1 MARGTIRQ
9 RSKVRQDSWNVQ
21 VYLGTDRACEF
32 SGTSCQNFRVIRP
45 LWEPNRRPLPH
56 FRREGS
62 DGVSGGSPNGNTRNY
77 PPLAGGK
84 HPAPDRGGHRSLAGY
99 GAQVPLPTQGQA
111 VAAAQGE
118 GLAQDGPAPDQ
129 EQLRRLARLSQGGPR
144 QPGTPGQDLLE
155 PWADQIYRWL
165 TGDRLQM
172 TCTMSCC
179 WGGVS
184 SVVSFAAAFH
194 PEAELAEAQHSHDSD
209 GGHPAW

>member
-129 EQLRRLARLSQGGPR
+129 EQLRWLARLSHVNSKPK
-144 QPGTPGQDLLE
+144 
-155 PWADQIYRWL
+155 L
-165 TGDRLQM
+165 THPFEFLAHSLDGCCSKPKLTHLFLVSDFVSRR
-172 TCTMSCC
+172 SCC
-179 WGGVS
+179 RPPPATRRDAVATGTDPPGVS
-184 SVVSFAAAFH
+184 
-194 PEAELAEAQHSHDSD
+194 P
-209 GGHPAW
+209 